1 MDFTKSE
8 LMILVKGLHF
18 YVHAVKLEEL
28 TVEEITRLTELYERV
43 YKAWKEKDKFGDI
56 GGGDTK

>member
-1 MDFTKSE
+1 MDFTKNE

-43 YKAWKEKDKFGDI
+43 YKAWREADYV
-56 GGGDTK
+56 